1 MKLLINP
8 KQRDISLSGFPEVK
22 YSPSGDYQRS
32 AKIQR
37 YVKYKNGKRLKL
49 TILSDFDHIK
59 LLSLGGK
66 HIESN
71 VQGYALIVIERKQGR
86 ISIIFLSKGKTWN
99 KDEKEN
105 NKEETRKEKETEK
118 YLRYDT

>member
-22 YSPSGDYQRS
+22 YSPSGNYQRS

-49 TILSDFDHIK
+49 TILSDFNHIK
-59 LLSLGGK
+59 PLSLGGK
-66 HIESN
+66 HIKSN
-71 VQGYALIVIERKQGR
+71 VQDYALVDIERKQER
-86 ISIIFLSKGKTWN
+86 ISIIFLSI
-99 KDEKEN
+99 
-105 NKEETRKEKETEK
+105 RKNLE
-118 YLRYDT
+118 